1 MKNDKIVIVGGVAA
15 GTKAAAKLRRE
26 LPNAQ
31 ITIITR
37 EKNISYAGC
46 GLPYYIGGL
55 IEERATLIAR
65 TPEEFKN
72 LLDVDVL
79 TEHEAESVNWQK
91 KILSARNLQT
101 KEVVEYPYDALIVAT
116 GANPFG
122 PPIEGMQL
130 KNVFTL
136 RTVEDSDA
144 IKEQVASGKV
154 KSVLVVG
161 GGFIGLEVAENLHHR
176 GIQTT
181 IIEMLEHILPGF
193 DKEIAL
199 LAQKHICNKGVEVV
213 TGEKVIEFKG
223 NDKGAVVGAVTDK
236 GREIKTDLVLWS
248 IGVRPNVEFA
258 KKCHVELGSTGAI
271 RVNRQMQTNIPAIY
285 AVGDCAECF
294 HRITNNPVWIPMGST
309 ANKMGRVAAM
319 NISGNRDEMAGVLGT
334 TIVQLFGMNIGRT
347 GLSTRVAREQG
358 FDIETVVVPLHDRA
372 HYYPGA
378 KLITLKLVVARKTH
392 RVLGAQAIGEGNI
405 DKPIDILVTLISLY
419 GTVNDLTKMDFAY
432 APPFSPAMSVVITAA
447 NVMLNKLGGKMIGTS
462 VVQCKERADK
472 GEEIQLVDVR
482 PPEEFTVAH
491 IEGSKNIP
499 WGKLREKIGELDKKK
514 ETIVICKI
522 GRSSYGASLTMHNEG
537 FKDVKV
543 LEGGMTVW
551 PFDAE
556 GQPAAK

>member
-31 ITIITR
+31 ITIVTR

-46 GLPYYIGGL
+46 GLPYYIGGI
-55 IEERATLIAR
+55 IEERDTLIAR
-65 TPEEFKN
+65 KPEEFKN
-72 LLDVDVL
+72 LLNIDVL

-91 KILSARNLQT
+91 KVLSALNLQT
-101 KEVVEYPYDALIVAT
+101 QAVVQLPYEVLVIAT
-116 GANPFG
+116 GADPFG
-122 PPIEGMQL
+122 PPIEGMHL
-130 KNVFTL
+130 KNIFTL

-144 IKEQVASGKV
+144 IKEQVASGGV

-176 GIQTT
+176 GIKTT

-199 LAQKHICNKGVEVV
+199 LAQKHICNKGVEVI
-213 TGEKVIEFKG
+213 TGEKVVKFMG
-223 NDKGAVVGAVTDK
+223 NDEDVLVGAATDK
-236 GREIKTDLVLWS
+236 GREIKADLVLWS
-248 IGVRPNVEFA
+248 IGVKPNVRFA

-271 RVNRQMQTNIPAIY
+271 RINRQMQTNVPAIY

-294 HRITNNPVWIPMGST
+294 HRITNKPVWIPMGST

-347 GLSTRVAREQG
+347 GLSTRDAHEQG
-358 FDIETVVVPLHDRA
+358 FDVETVVVPSHDRA

-378 KLITLKLVVARKTH
+378 KFTTLKLIVARKTR

-405 DKPIDILVTLISLY
+405 DKPIDILVTLISLC
-419 GTVNDLTKMDFAY
+419 GTVDDLAKMDFAY
-432 APPFSPAMSVVITAA
+432 APPFSPAMSGVITAA
-447 NVMLNKLGGKMIGTS
+447 NVMLNKLSGRFSGTS
-462 VVQCKERADK
+462 AVNCKKRVDESK
-472 GEEIQLVDVR
+472 ELQLVDVR
-482 PPEEFTVAH
+482 PPEDFTPAH
-491 IEGSKNIP
+491 IKGSTNIP
-499 WGKLREKIGELDKKK
+499 WGKLREMIGELDKKK

-522 GRSSYGASLTMHNEG
+522 GKLSYGASLTLRNEG
-537 FKDVKV
+537 FEDLKV
-543 LEGGMTVW
+543 LEGGMTAW
-551 PFDAE
+551 PFE
-556 GQPAAK
+556 SQSKHER